1 MDSDFKH
8 KLDSLPENL
17 QNEVFEKVGE
27 LAKTDKMNKNEV
39 IAYLKSLYDMN
50 IVQNE
55 IRSRDNTIAHQRGTI
70 AAQGN
75 TIAALQ
81 SNNTALQNENAE
93 LRRRLGIN

>member
-1 MDSDFKH
+1 M
-8 KLDSLPENL
+8 PENL

-55 IRSRDNTIAHQRGTI
+55 IRRISAERDDARAIIAIQINTL
-70 AAQGN
+70 AQKDD
-75 TIAALQ
+75 ALQ
-81 SNNTALQNENAE
+81 KAYARIAE
-93 LRRRLGIN
+93 LEKNLT